1 MKKILL
7 FALAIII
14 SVVAVGAFWAFFV
27 ADFYKVN
34 ESAMQPNYNQDDLL
48 LVKKAGNIH
57 RKDVIIFHSPD
68 SGLKIIRRVIG
79 IPGDY
84 IEIKDGKIFITP
96 KDSEKSEELKEIYLS
111 KNTKTCLTPSN
122 SCASTLDFAGRK
134 YQVPNESYFVL
145 GDNRSESQDSRHW
158 RKDYIEYPFI
168 NSEDIVA
175 KVNFKIWPL

>member
-14 SVVAVGAFWAFFV
+14 SILIVGAFWVFFV

-34 ESAMQPNYNQDDLL
+34 ELDMNPNYNKNDILL
-48 LVKKAGNIH
+48 IKKIDNIQ
-57 RKDVIIFHSPD
+57 RKDVIIFYSPE
-68 SGLKIIRRVIG
+68 SELKIIRRVIG

-96 KDSEKSEELKEIYLS
+96 IDSEKTEELKEDYLT
-111 KNTKTCLTPSN
+111 KNTKTCITPSN
-122 SCASTLDFAGRK
+122 SCATTLDFAGRK
-134 YQVPNESYFVL
+134 YQVPINNYFLL
-145 GDNRSESQDSRHW
+145 GDNRSKSQDSRFW

-175 KVNFKIWPL
+175 KVSFKIWPL